1 MRAASVPLLWLLAA
15 VAQTAP
21 PAAIG
26 DPAVGKAL
34 FEGRA
39 GCSSC
44 HSLDEPAGGF
54 GPDLTWIGILRTP
67 EALRR
72 SLIDPDNRVS
82 TKYFTVIVETK
93 SGQRIEGLGRHEDD
107 RSIQIRDTRGQL
119 HAFAKA
125 DLKALTREERS
136 LMPSYAQKLSP
147 AELDHLVAYLRSLRS
162 MWPVEPQERT
172 REIGS
177 VSENIAFFDRP
188 ERDADEQPD
197 RLIEAL
203 EIPEGATVADLGA
216 GTGYFTWRLARRV
229 GARGKVIAIDIQQR
243 MLDLTAA
250 RVRQHELTNVQYVL
264 ATHKNPR
271 LPEGSMDLVF
281 IAYAYHEFADPEAS
295 MAAVRRSLKPGGRV
309 FILEFASEN
318 RSAPASSQH
327 KMSLEEIR
335 AEIEPLGFELDRL
348 LDFPRLQH
356 GLIFKKRPSP

>member
-1 MRAASVPLLWLLAA
+1 M
-15 VAQTAP
+15 
-21 PAAIG
+21 
-26 DPAVGKAL
+26 
-34 FEGRA
+34 
-39 GCSSC
+39 
-44 HSLDEPAGGF
+44 
-54 GPDLTWIGILRTP
+54 
-67 EALRR
+67 
-72 SLIDPDNRVS
+72 
-82 TKYFTVIVETK
+82 
-93 SGQRIEGLGRHEDD
+93 
-107 RSIQIRDTRGQL
+107 
-119 HAFAKA
+119 
-125 DLKALTREERS
+125 
-136 LMPSYAQKLSP
+136 
-147 AELDHLVAYLRSLRS
+147 VAYLGSLRS

-243 MLDLTAA
+243 MLDLAAA
-250 RVRQHELTNVQYVL
+250 RVRQHELTNVEYVL
-264 ATHKNPR
+264 ATHTNPR

-281 IAYAYHEFADPEAS
+281 IAYAYHEFSDPEAS

-309 FILEFASEN
+309 FILEFAREN
-318 RSAPASSQH
+318 RAAPASSLH